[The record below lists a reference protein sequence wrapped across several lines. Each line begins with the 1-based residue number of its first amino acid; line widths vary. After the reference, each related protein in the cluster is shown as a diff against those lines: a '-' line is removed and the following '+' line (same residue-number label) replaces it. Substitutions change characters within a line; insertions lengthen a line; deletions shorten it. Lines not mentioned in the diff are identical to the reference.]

1 MTWACSPW
9 LGPERSRE
17 FAIRSGSRRIRTEP
31 VGDDSQKA
39 LEGCPTIRVGAGF
52 PERLNWAAPGACLP
66 ATAPAQHRLAYTAF
80 SFTGKLWRMDLR
92 TGERRIIVDSRYEEY
107 NPQDSPDGRK
117 VAFQSERSGDNEVW
131 TCDADGTNCQ
141 QLTFFEE
148 PVGGSLRRRQAP
160 ARDRGRRAEPG
171 AQLVP

>member
-1 MTWACSPW
+1 
-9 LGPERSRE
+9 
-17 FAIRSGSRRIRTEP
+17 
-31 VGDDSQKA
+31 
-39 LEGCPTIRVGAGF
+39 
-52 PERLNWAAPGACLP
+52 
-66 ATAPAQHRLAYTAF
+66 
-80 SFTGKLWRMDLR
+80 MDLR

-107 NPQDSPDGRK
+107 NLQDSPDGRK